1 MLKELKLSYDSRH
14 NSFIGLRETTLTDE
28 FVNPVFVSIEEPEL
42 HAYSVQEKTVVYGD
56 NEYTEDAGI
65 INVFTIVGEG
75 IDIDQSELEYEMKL
89 KLMEMAEENML
100 KWQRILEE
108 LQKGEE
114 FE

>member
-1 MLKELKLSYDSRH
+1 MLRKINLSYDA
-14 NSFIGLRETTLTDE
+14 NNGVAIGLSETNLTDE
-28 FVNPVFVSIEEPEL
+28 LINPVFVSIEEPEL

-75 IDIDQSELEYEMKL
+75 IDIDQGELEYEMKL

-100 KWQRILEE
+100 KWQRILED

>member
-1 MLKELKLSYDSRH
+1 MLKELKLSYDSRY
-14 NSFIGLRETTLTDE
+14 NGFIGLRETILTNE
-28 FVNPVFVSIEEPEL
+28 LVNPVFVSIEEPEL

-100 KWQRILEE
+100 KWQRILED